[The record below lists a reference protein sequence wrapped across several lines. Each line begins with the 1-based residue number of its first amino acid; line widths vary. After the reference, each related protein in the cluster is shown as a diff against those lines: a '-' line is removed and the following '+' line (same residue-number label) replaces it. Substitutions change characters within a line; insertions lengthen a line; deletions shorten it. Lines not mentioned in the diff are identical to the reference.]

1 LRPAASTAG
10 NGDDRIARLRVLPA
24 ARDAALFG
32 RIETA
37 RQLDRTPA
45 PGNAA
50 SSIGAAPTAGRHLA
64 EEAAKMPLNAG
75 KTAISA

>member
-45 PGNAA
+45 PDRRQAA
-50 SSIGAAPTAGRHLA
+50 LA
-64 EEAAKMPLNAG
+64 KCRQPVVTSL
-75 KTAISA
+75 KQVRKPR